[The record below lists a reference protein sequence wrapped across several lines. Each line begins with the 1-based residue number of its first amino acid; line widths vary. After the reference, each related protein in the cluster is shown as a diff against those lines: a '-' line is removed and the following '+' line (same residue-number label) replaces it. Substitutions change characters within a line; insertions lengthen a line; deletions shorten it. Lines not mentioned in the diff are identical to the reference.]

1 MCFENEPTTQCF
13 LVFCLLPRGKVHSPA
28 DCPRDTS
35 RIRSRI
41 VFLFLNLRIYAFYVI
56 TYCHCDFGVQRY
68 AVLSEYRR
76 KFDFFKIFDRLRR
89 FSFYST
95 GNDLNAL
102 TLCASRTT
110 PLKARREPMFEFVFD
125 ASLFAFAY
133 ATPPFVFESL

>member
-41 VFLFLNLRIYAFYVI
+41 VFLFLNLR
-56 TYCHCDFGVQRY
+56 
-68 AVLSEYRR
+68 
-76 KFDFFKIFDRLRR
+76 
-89 FSFYST
+89 
-95 GNDLNAL
+95 
-102 TLCASRTT
+102 
-110 PLKARREPMFEFVFD
+110 REPMFEFVFD